1 MQKST
6 TRIRT
11 SHVGRLPPP
20 KGWED
25 MPARLANAE
34 VIDSGEIASHVVPA
48 IAETVKKQVEIG
60 IDCINDGEFWTARSL
75 AHYAA
80 HFTGLEARPVK
91 LGEPPTTRH
100 STRERD
106 EFRDFY
112 ADMDKLG
119 TLFFV
124 PGEKPMPPMTERV
137 IARGPVKSRGPQAIN
152 REIDAFRAAIDR
164 SGSKVEEAFIAVLA
178 PGWLDHFIFNEYYNT
193 DEEFLFALAE
203 AVREE
208 YRAVV
213 SAGFVLQIDDPG
225 LPDWWDMIKPEPTV
239 EEYRKFAKLRIEAV
253 NHALVGIPE
262 EKVRYHLCWGSW
274 HGPHTHDLPLEHIV
288 DLVLAVKAQT
298 YSFEAGN
305 VRHEHEWRA
314 WQAVKV
320 PPGKILM
327 PGVVSHATNLVEHPQ
342 LVADRILR
350 YTAIVGRENV
360 IASTDCGLGGRVH
373 AELAWA
379 KLRALVEG
387 AQLASKGPLEALSFR
402 GGQAGV
408 QARLRRRAVSR
419 GIVGAL

>member
-6 TRIRT
+6 TRVRT

-34 VIDSGEIASHVVPA
+34 VIDGGEIASHVVPA

-80 HFTGLEARPVK
+80 HFTGLEARPVN

-360 IASTDCGLGGRVH
+360 IAGTDCGLGGRVH
-373 AELAWA
+373 SELAWA

-387 AQLASKGPLEALSFR
+387 AQLASKNLW
-402 GGQAGV
+402 
-408 QARLRRRAVSR
+408 RR
-419 GIVGAL
+419 

>member
-1 MQKST
+1 MQKSA

-34 VIDSGEIASHVVPA
+34 VIDSGEIASRVVPA
-48 IAETVKKQVEIG
+48 IAETVRKQVEIG
-60 IDCINDGEFWTARSL
+60 IDCINDGEFWTSRSL
-75 AHYAA
+75 AHYTA
-80 HFTGLEARPVK
+80 HFSGLEVRRVK
-91 LGEPPTTRH
+91 PGEPPTTRH

-124 PGEKPMPPMTERV
+124 PGEKPVPPMTERV
-137 IARGPVKSRGPQAIN
+137 VARGPVKSKGPQAIN
-152 REIDAFRAAIDR
+152 REIDTFKAAIDR
-164 SGSKVEEAFIAVLA
+164 AGSKVDEAFIAVLA
-178 PGWLDHFIFNEYYNT
+178 PGWLDHFIFNEYYKT

-203 AVREE
+203 AVGEE

-213 SAGFVLQIDDPG
+213 AAGFVLQIDDPG

-239 EEYRKFAKLRIEAV
+239 EDYRKFARLRIEAV
-253 NHALVGIPE
+253 NHALAGIPE
-262 EKVRYHLCWGSW
+262 ERVRYHLCWGSW
-274 HGPHTHDLPLEHIV
+274 HGPHTHDLPLEHII
-288 DLVLAVKAQT
+288 DLILTVKAQT

-320 PPGKILM
+320 PPGKMLM

-350 YTAIVGRENV
+350 YAAIVGRENV
-360 IASTDCGLGGRVH
+360 IAGTDCGLGGRVH

-379 KLRALVEG
+379 KLGALVEG
-387 AQLASKGPLEALSFR
+387 ARLASTNLWR
-402 GGQAGV
+402 H
-408 QARLRRRAVSR
+408 
-419 GIVGAL
+419 

>member
-34 VIDSGEIASHVVPA
+34 VIDGGEIASHVVPA

-91 LGEPPTTRH
+91 FGEPPTTRH

-360 IASTDCGLGGRVH
+360 IAGTDCGLGGRVH
-373 AELAWA
+373 SELAWA

-387 AQLASKGPLEALSFR
+387 AQLASKNLW
-402 GGQAGV
+402 
-408 QARLRRRAVSR
+408 RR
-419 GIVGAL
+419 

>member
-1 MQKST
+1 MQMSA

-20 KGWED
+20 RGWED

-34 VIDSGEIASHVVPA
+34 VIDGVEIASHVVPA

-80 HFTGLEARPVK
+80 HFTGLEMRPVK
-91 LGEPPTTRH
+91 PGEPPTTRH

-112 ADMDKLG
+112 ADMDRLG

-137 IARGPVKSRGPQAIN
+137 VARGPVKSKGPQAIN
-152 REIDAFRAAIDR
+152 REIDAFKAAIDR

-225 LPDWWDMIKPEPTV
+225 LPDWWDMIKPKPTL
-239 EEYRKFAKLRIEAV
+239 EDYRKFAKLRIEAV

-262 EKVRYHLCWGSW
+262 ERVRYHLCWGSW
-274 HGPHTHDLPLEHIV
+274 HGPHTHDLPLEHII

-320 PPGKILM
+320 PNGKMLM

-350 YTAIVGRENV
+350 YAAIVGRENV
-360 IASTDCGLGGRVH
+360 IAGTDCGLGGRVH

-387 AQLASKGPLEALSFR
+387 AHLASKNLWGR
-402 GGQAGV
+402 
-408 QARLRRRAVSR
+408 
-419 GIVGAL
+419 

>member
-1 MQKST
+1 MQRST

-75 AHYAA
+75 THYAA

-91 LGEPPTTRH
+91 VGEPPTTRH

-360 IASTDCGLGGRVH
+360 IAGTDCGLGSRVH

-387 AQLASKGPLEALSFR
+387 AQLASKNLW
-402 GGQAGV
+402 
-408 QARLRRRAVSR
+408 RR
-419 GIVGAL
+419 

>member
-6 TRIRT
+6 PRIRT

-106 EFRDFY
+106 EFREFY
-112 ADMDKLG
+112 ADMDKFG

-164 SGSKVEEAFIAVLA
+164 SGRKVEEAFIAVLA

-387 AQLASKGPLEALSFR
+387 AQLASKDLW
-402 GGQAGV
+402 
-408 QARLRRRAVSR
+408 RR
-419 GIVGAL
+419 

>member
-314 WQAVKV
+314 WQEVKV

-360 IASTDCGLGGRVH
+360 IAGTDCGLGGRVH

-387 AQLASKGPLEALSFR
+387 AQLASKDLW
-402 GGQAGV
+402 
-408 QARLRRRAVSR
+408 RR
-419 GIVGAL
+419 

>member
-11 SHVGRLPPP
+11 SHVGRLPPS

-106 EFRDFY
+106 EFREFY
-112 ADMDKLG
+112 EDMDKLG

-137 IARGPVKSRGPQAIN
+137 IARGPMKSRGPQAIN

-274 HGPHTHDLPLEHIV
+274 HGPHTHDLPLDQSSIW
-288 DLVLAVKAQT
+288 
-298 YSFEAGN
+298 S
-305 VRHEHEWRA
+305 
-314 WQAVKV
+314 
-320 PPGKILM
+320 
-327 PGVVSHATNLVEHPQ
+327 S
-342 LVADRILR
+342 
-350 YTAIVGRENV
+350 
-360 IASTDCGLGGRVH
+360 
-373 AELAWA
+373 
-379 KLRALVEG
+379 
-387 AQLASKGPLEALSFR
+387 
-402 GGQAGV
+402 
-408 QARLRRRAVSR
+408 RLRRRPIPSR
-419 GIVGAL
+419 PATCDMSTNGEPGRRSRCLPARY

>member
-34 VIDSGEIASHVVPA
+34 VIDGGEIASHVVPA

-91 LGEPPTTRH
+91 FGEPPTTRH

-112 ADMDKLG
+112 ADMDKFG

-137 IARGPVKSRGPQAIN
+137 IARGAVKSRGPQAIN

-274 HGPHTHDLPLEHIV
+274 HGPHTHDLPLEHII
-288 DLVLAVKAQT
+288 DLVLEVKAQT
-298 YSFEAGN
+298 YSFEAAD
-305 VRHEHEWRA
+305 VRHEHEWRV
-314 WQAVKV
+314 WQQAKLPV
-320 PPGKILM
+320 GKMLM

-342 LVADRILR
+342 ARRRPHPALRGDRWPREHHRRHRLR
-350 YTAIVGRENV
+350 PRRPRPPRP
-360 IASTDCGLGGRVH
+360 GLGQIAH
-373 AELAWA
+373 
-379 KLRALVEG
+379 
-387 AQLASKGPLEALSFR
+387 P
-402 GGQAGV
+402 
-408 QARLRRRAVSR
+408 RRR
-419 GIVGAL
+419 

>member
-360 IASTDCGLGGRVH
+360 IAGTDCGLGGRVH
-373 AELAWA
+373 SELAWA

-387 AQLASKGPLEALSFR
+387 AQLASKNLW
-402 GGQAGV
+402 
-408 QARLRRRAVSR
+408 RR
-419 GIVGAL
+419 

>member
-20 KGWED
+20 KGWEG

-91 LGEPPTTRH
+91 VGEPPTTRH

-124 PGEKPMPPMTERV
+124 PGEKPMPPMPERV

-314 WQAVKV
+314 WQEVKV

-360 IASTDCGLGGRVH
+360 IAGTDCGLGSRVH

-387 AQLASKGPLEALSFR
+387 AQLASKNLW
-402 GGQAGV
+402 
-408 QARLRRRAVSR
+408 RR
-419 GIVGAL
+419 

>member
-91 LGEPPTTRH
+91 VGEPPTTRH

-225 LPDWWDMIKPEPTV
+225 LPDWLDMIKPEPTV

-360 IASTDCGLGGRVH
+360 IAGTDCGLGGRVH

-387 AQLASKGPLEALSFR
+387 AQLASKNLW
-402 GGQAGV
+402 
-408 QARLRRRAVSR
+408 RR
-419 GIVGAL
+419 

>member
-137 IARGPVKSRGPQAIN
+137 IARGSVKSRGPQAIN

-360 IASTDCGLGGRVH
+360 IAGTDCGLGGRVH
-373 AELAWA
+373 SELAWA

-387 AQLASKGPLEALSFR
+387 AQLASKNLWR
-402 GGQAGV
+402 C
-408 QARLRRRAVSR
+408 
-419 GIVGAL
+419 

>member
-1 MQKST
+1 MQTSAT
-6 TRIRT
+6 HIRT

-34 VIDSGEIASHVVPA
+34 VTDRGEITSQVVPA
-48 IAETVKKQVEIG
+48 IAETVRKQVEIG

-80 HFTGLEARPVK
+80 HFTGLEVRSVQP
-91 LGEPPTTRH
+91 GEPPTTRH

-112 ADMDKLG
+112 ADMDRLG

-137 IARGPVKSRGPQAIN
+137 VARGPVKSKGPQAIN
-152 REIDAFRAAIDR
+152 REIDAFKAAIVR

-178 PGWLDHFIFNEYYNT
+178 PGWLDHFIFNEYYKT

-225 LPDWWDMIKPEPTV
+225 LPDWWDMIKPAPTV
-239 EEYRKFAKLRIEAV
+239 EDYRKFARQRIEAV
-253 NHALVGIPE
+253 NHALAGIPE
-262 EKVRYHLCWGSW
+262 EQVRYHLCWGSW
-274 HGPHTHDLPLEHIV
+274 HGPHTHDLPLEHII
-288 DLVLAVKAQT
+288 DLVLTVKAQT

-320 PPGKILM
+320 PPGKMLM

-350 YTAIVGRENV
+350 YAAIVGREHV
-360 IASTDCGLGGRVH
+360 IAGTDCGLGGRVH

-387 AQLASKGPLEALSFR
+387 ARLASKELWGR
-402 GGQAGV
+402 
-408 QARLRRRAVSR
+408 
-419 GIVGAL
+419 